1 MKNSIVFLF
10 LFFGFRLLGQNTY
23 ELSSQ
28 DFQNNLNKEFSDSKE
43 SPLDKE
49 DFKKF
54 KSLDFFPIDKKFIV
68 KAKFVKSENEKEF
81 EMKTTTDRL
90 PKHIKYGELFFEIEG
105 KSFRLNVYK
114 NISLSLKSGYEDY
127 LFLPFFDLT
136 NGKESYVGGRYIDFK
151 IPKDY
156 NNIVLDFNKAYN
168 PYCAYNHKFSCPIV
182 PLENNLDIEI
192 KAGVKKFH

>member
-10 LFFGFRLLGQNTY
+10 LFFCESLLSQNAY
-23 ELSSQ
+23 EISSK
-28 DFQNNLNKEFSDSKE
+28 DFQNNLNKEFLDPKE

-54 KSLDFFPIDKKFIV
+54 KGLDFFPINEKFIV
-68 KAKFVKSENEKEF
+68 KAKLVKSENEKEF

-90 PKHIKYGELFFEIEG
+90 PKYIKYGELSFEIEG

-127 LFLPFFDLT
+127 LFIPFFDLT
-136 NGKESYVGGRYIDFK
+136 NGNETYIGGRYIDFR
-151 IPKDY
+151 IPKEF
-156 NNIVLDFNKAYN
+156 NNVIIDFNKAYN
-168 PYCAYNHKFSCPIV
+168 PYCAYNHKFSCPLV
-182 PLENNLDIEI
+182 PLENNLEIEI